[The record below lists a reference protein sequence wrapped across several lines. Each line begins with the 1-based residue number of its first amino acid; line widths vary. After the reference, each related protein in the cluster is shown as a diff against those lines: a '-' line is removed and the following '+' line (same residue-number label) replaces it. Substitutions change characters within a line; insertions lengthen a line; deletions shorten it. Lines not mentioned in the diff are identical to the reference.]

1 MLYEYPTFTTIKD
14 ALNSFKL
21 IISALVAMGSN
32 TTMSGYRKTKARRRL
47 NGYCQRF
54 AEECGVEAR
63 LCAKGSKDQKEWI
76 AMAERMTAETA
87 KIKELRETLKE
98 SIEWV

>member
-63 LCAKGSKDQKEWI
+63 LCTSGSKEQKAWI
-76 AMAERMTAETA
+76 DMAKRMIEETT
-87 KIKELRETLKE
+87 KIKELRESLKD